1 MYIRKKIVILVLIVI
16 ALTGIR
22 LIGFEKEGVT
32 YDEPVYVQA
41 GIDYMKALS
50 NLDFSQQSWSFN
62 KEHPPVTKYV
72 YGVAEI

>member
-1 MYIRKKIVILVLIVI
+1 MSKKITIVALVVIL
-16 ALTGIR
+16 LTGIR

-41 GIDYMKALS
+41 GRDYMKALS
-50 NLDFSQQSWSFN
+50 NLDFSQESWSFN

-72 YGVAEI
+72 YGFV